1 MYIQVKLLKGFAK
14 PLTYKLPPELE
25 STQLEGSIVEVPIRS
40 YTSYAFV
47 EKQFATLAYTPSFT
61 IKTAHSLMPFPSDP
75 EYINFIKKISNYHQ
89 VDDLHLIKRM
99 RNFLIQE
106 QSEGIAPGL
115 VQERKKAVTLTAEQQ
130 NIVTAIIPD
139 LTAKKFAPSL
149 LHGVTGSGKTE
160 VYKKLIVQNFLNNKT
175 TILLLPEVTL
185 ALQFENIL
193 RGSLEQEIPIFGF
206 HSGISPK
213 IKRELW
219 QALLNQ
225 KPILIVGVH
234 LPILLP
240 IANLGL
246 IIIDEEH
253 ESGFQEKKHPK
264 LNTKEIALIRAQQYK
279 IPILLGSATPSISSL
294 YNVKQKGWKFFQL
307 TTRYRGNFPVIKT
320 VYLNDKQNSTTKR
333 RSFWISKELDQ
344 HIADRLAKKEQAIIF
359 INRRGFSFFVQCKDC
374 NFIFECNACSVS
386 LTLHDRGKLSCH
398 YCDYAQTM
406 PTECPKCAKKEFL
419 KKGIGTQQVVSIL
432 EQLFPQ
438 ARIGRADMDTTVK
451 RKNWQKTLADFQ
463 NGEIDIL
470 VGTQTI
476 TKGYHFPKVT
486 LVGILWA
493 DLNLHF
499 PIYNASETTLQQLI
513 QVAGRAGRESL
524 NSMVIVQAMQEH
536 PIFDYLNEV
545 DYPAFYQR
553 EIEARSMLKYPPC
566 GRFCEIELM
575 HTDEALL
582 AREATHFAAQLHK
595 NNTRDVFVLGPALP
609 PINKIKNSY
618 RRKIYLKAAS
628 MATIIELYQII
639 DHTRFKSKI
648 FFTPNPLV

>member
-47 EKQFATLAYTPSFT
+47 EKQFSTLSYKPSFT
-61 IKTAHSLMPFPSDP
+61 IKTAHSLMPFPGDS
-75 EYINFIKKISNYHQ
+75 EYLNFIKKVSYYHQ
-89 VDDLHLIKRM
+89 IDSLRLIKRM

-106 QSEGIAPGL
+106 RSDGIAPGV
-115 VQERKKAVTLTAEQQ
+115 VQQRKQAVTLTDDQQ
-130 NIVTAIIPD
+130 KVVESLIPD
-139 LTAKKFAPSL
+139 LTAGKFSPSL

-193 RGSLEQEIPIFGF
+193 KSSLEQDIPTFGF
-206 HSGISPK
+206 HSGIAPK
-213 IKRELW
+213 AKKELW
-219 QALLNQ
+219 QALLSNN
-225 KPILIVGVH
+225 PILIIGVH

-240 IANLGL
+240 ISNLGL

-294 YNVKQKGWKFFQL
+294 HNVKQKGWNFFQL
-307 TTRYRGNFPVIKT
+307 TKRFRGNFPEVQT
-320 VYLNDKQNSTTKR
+320 VYLSDKKR
-333 RSFWISKELDQ
+333 RRNFWISKELDQ
-344 HIADRLAKKEQAIIF
+344 QIGDRLAKKEQAIIF

-374 NFIFECNACSVS
+374 NFIFDCKACSVS
-386 LTLHDRGKLSCH
+386 LTLHAHGRLSCH
-398 YCDYAQTM
+398 YCDYGQDM
-406 PTECPKCAKKEFL
+406 PDICPKCTKKEFL

-432 EQLFPQ
+432 EDLFPQ
-438 ARIGRADMDTTVK
+438 ALVGRADMDTTVK

-463 NGEIDIL
+463 SGDIDIL

-499 PIYNASETTLQQLI
+499 PMYNASETTLQQLI

-524 NSMVIVQAMQEH
+524 ESTVVVQAMQEH

-545 DYPAFYQR
+545 DYPTFHKR
-553 EIEARSMLKYPPC
+553 EIEARSMLRYPPC

-575 HTDEALL
+575 HTNKALIEREAIQVAALL
-582 AREATHFAAQLHK
+582 HK
-595 NNTRDVFVLGPALP
+595 GNKGDIFVLGPAVP
-609 PINKIKNSY
+609 PIDKIKNSY
-618 RRKIYLKAAS
+618 RRKIYLKAPS
-628 MATIIELYQII
+628 MAAIIELYGSI
-639 DHTRFKSKI
+639 DQNQFKSKV